1 MQVYE
6 GENNSQATRGLTMKR
21 KHVKKIYIAVAFAII
36 AVSCSLAVLNSEWMQ
51 KKYGYGQD
59 AIGTTEM
66 LKEAYRRNAEGFD
79 ALVHALCEY
88 HTSGR
93 LRHEEPRPGYEFTGG
108 RLYYEDHRLFQLVYD
123 ENEGE
128 SISLS
133 LEDSAAQEICD
144 AMENLAGWDAVYITF
159 ITDGTDDTTAIR
171 SVDFSMML
179 NTAGVPWSKSY
190 VEINMRCCLN
200 GRPAADDIR
209 FSGGDWL
216 SDCWVIVSHGLV

>member
-1 MQVYE
+1 
-6 GENNSQATRGLTMKR
+6 MKR
-21 KHVKKIYIAVAFAII
+21 KHIKMLYIAVAFVII

-59 AIGTTEM
+59 AIETTEM
-66 LKEAYRRNAEGFD
+66 LKEAYRRDAEGFD

-93 LRHEEPRPGYEFTGG
+93 LRHEEPRLEYESTGG
-108 RLYYEDHRLFQLVYD
+108 RLCYDDHRLFQLVYD
-123 ENEGE
+123 ENEGKSI
-128 SISLS
+128 SISL
-133 LEDSAAQEICD
+133 EDPAAQEICG
-144 AMENLAGWDAVYITF
+144 AMQNLAGWDAVYITF
-159 ITDGTDDTTAIR
+159 ITDGTDDTAAIR

-190 VEINMRCCLN
+190 VEINMRCCLK

-216 SDCWVIVSHGLV
+216 SDRWVIVSYGLV

>member
-1 MQVYE
+1 
-6 GENNSQATRGLTMKR
+6 MKR
-21 KHVKKIYIAVAFAII
+21 KHIKMLYIAVAFVII

-59 AIGTTEM
+59 AIETTEM
-66 LKEAYRRNAEGFD
+66 LKEAYRRNAEEFD

-88 HTSGR
+88 HRSGR
-93 LRHEEPRPGYEFTGG
+93 LRHEEPRLGYESTGG
-108 RLYYEDHRLFQLVYD
+108 RLCYDDHRLFQLVYD

-128 SISLS
+128 SISIS

-144 AMENLAGWDAVYITF
+144 AMQNLAGWDAVYITF
-159 ITDGTDDTTAIR
+159 ITDGTDDPSAIR
-171 SVDFSMML
+171 SVDFWMML
-179 NTAGVPWSKSY
+179 NTAGVPWRKSY
-190 VEINMRCCLN
+190 VEISMRCCLS

-216 SDCWVIVSHGLV
+216 SDRWVIVSNGLV

>member
-1 MQVYE
+1 
-6 GENNSQATRGLTMKR
+6 MKR
-21 KHVKKIYIAVAFAII
+21 KRGVIGCMIGFSVLLII
-36 AVSCSLAVLNSEWMQ
+36 AICGLVVLNSEWMQ

-59 AIGTTEM
+59 AIETTEM

-88 HTSGR
+88 HRSGR
-93 LRHEEPRPGYEFTGG
+93 LRHEEPRLGYEFTDG
-108 RLYYEDHRLFQLVYD
+108 RLCYDDHRLFQLVYD

-128 SISLS
+128 SISIS

-144 AMENLAGWDAVYITF
+144 AMENLAGWDAVYIRF

-216 SDCWVIVSHGLV
+216 SDCWVIVSYGLV

>member
-1 MQVYE
+1 
-6 GENNSQATRGLTMKR
+6 MKR
-21 KHVKKIYIAVAFAII
+21 KHIKMLYIAVAFVII

-59 AIGTTEM
+59 AIETTEM

-88 HTSGR
+88 HRSGR
-93 LRHEEPRPGYEFTGG
+93 LRHEEPRLGYESTGG
-108 RLYYEDHRLFQLVYD
+108 RLCYDDHRLFQLVYD

-128 SISLS
+128 SISIS

-144 AMENLAGWDAVYITF
+144 AMQNLAGWDAVYITF
-159 ITDGTDDTTAIR
+159 ITDGTDDPSAIR
-171 SVDFSMML
+171 SVDFWMML
-179 NTAGVPWSKSY
+179 NTAGVPWRKSY
-190 VEINMRCCLN
+190 VEISMRCCLS

-216 SDCWVIVSHGLV
+216 SDRWVIVSNGLV

>member
-1 MQVYE
+1 
-6 GENNSQATRGLTMKR
+6 MKR
-21 KHVKKIYIAVAFAII
+21 NPIRTICIAAIAAILVAACCM
-36 AVSCSLAVLNSEWMQ
+36 ALLNSEWMH

-88 HTSGR
+88 QTSGR
-93 LRHEEPRPGYEFTGG
+93 LRHEEPRLGYESTGG
-108 RLYYEDHRLFQLVYD
+108 RLCYDDHRLFQLVYD

-128 SISLS
+128 SISIS

-144 AMENLAGWDAVYITF
+144 AMQNLAGWDAVYITF

-200 GRPAADDIR
+200 GRPAVEDKWYNGGKWLDDR
-209 FSGGDWL
+209 
-216 SDCWVIVSHGLV
+216 WVIISYGLV

>member
-1 MQVYE
+1 M
-6 GENNSQATRGLTMKR
+6 L
-21 KHVKKIYIAVAFAII
+21 YIAVAFVII

-59 AIGTTEM
+59 AIETTEM
-66 LKEAYRRNAEGFD
+66 LKEAYRRNAEEFD

-88 HTSGR
+88 HRSGR
-93 LRHEEPRPGYEFTGG
+93 LRHEEPRLGYESTGG
-108 RLYYEDHRLFQLVYD
+108 RLCYDDHRLFQLVYD

-128 SISLS
+128 SISIS

-144 AMENLAGWDAVYITF
+144 AMQNLAGWDAVYITF
-159 ITDGTDDTTAIR
+159 ITDGTDDPSAIR
-171 SVDFSMML
+171 SVDFWMML
-179 NTAGVPWSKSY
+179 NTAGVPWRKSY
-190 VEINMRCCLN
+190 VEISMRCCLS

-216 SDCWVIVSHGLV
+216 SDRWVIVSNGLV

>member
-1 MQVYE
+1 
-6 GENNSQATRGLTMKR
+6 MKR
-21 KHVKKIYIAVAFAII
+21 KHIKVIYIAVAFVII

-59 AIGTTEM
+59 AIETTEM
-66 LKEAYRRNAEGFD
+66 LKEAYRRDAEGFD

-93 LRHEEPRPGYEFTGG
+93 LRHEEPRLEYESTGG
-108 RLYYEDHRLFQLVYD
+108 RLCYDDHRLFQLVYD
-123 ENEGE
+123 ENEGKSI
-128 SISLS
+128 SISL
-133 LEDSAAQEICD
+133 EDPAAQEICG
-144 AMENLAGWDAVYITF
+144 AMQNLAGWDAVYITF
-159 ITDGTDDTTAIR
+159 ITDGTDDTAAIR

-200 GRPAADDIR
+200 GRPAANDIR
-209 FSGGDWL
+209 FSGGNWL
-216 SDCWVIVSHGLV
+216 SDRWVIVSYGLV

>member
-1 MQVYE
+1 
-6 GENNSQATRGLTMKR
+6 MKR
-21 KHVKKIYIAVAFAII
+21 KRGVIGCMIGFSVLLII
-36 AVSCSLAVLNSEWMQ
+36 AICGLVVLNSEWMQ

-59 AIGTTEM
+59 AIETTEM
-66 LKEAYRRNAEGFD
+66 LKEAYRRNDEGFD

-88 HTSGR
+88 HRSGR
-93 LRHEEPRPGYEFTGG
+93 LRHEEPRLGYESTDG
-108 RLYYEDHRLFQLVYD
+108 RLCYDDHRLFQLIYD

-128 SISLS
+128 SISIS

-144 AMENLAGWDAVYITF
+144 AMENLAGWDAVYIRF
-159 ITDGTDDTTAIR
+159 ITDGTDDTTAIWA
-171 SVDFSMML
+171 VDFSMML
-179 NTAGVPWSKSY
+179 NAAGVPWSKSY

-216 SDCWVIVSHGLV
+216 SDCWVIVSYGLV

>member
-1 MQVYE
+1 
-6 GENNSQATRGLTMKR
+6 
-21 KHVKKIYIAVAFAII
+21 
-36 AVSCSLAVLNSEWMQ
+36 
-51 KKYGYGQD
+51 
-59 AIGTTEM
+59 M

-88 HTSGR
+88 HRSGR
-93 LRHEEPRPGYEFTGG
+93 LRHEEPRLGYESTGG
-108 RLYYEDHRLFQLVYD
+108 RLCYDDHRLFQLVYD

-190 VEINMRCCLN
+190 VEINMRCCLK

-216 SDCWVIVSHGLV
+216 SDRWVIVSYGLV